1 MVRTNKNVSRKN
13 KNSKISKNSK
23 KYKTKHPNN
32 TESGIKLYISAMV
45 RIIVLPIKSFTF
57 GTKSNDEPSVAAAA
71 DPAAGGTFSAFDISI
86 HST

>member
-1 MVRTNKNVSRKN
+1 MGDPA
-13 KNSKISKNSK
+13 KIAANAKVAAN
-23 KYKTKHPNN
+23 TKAAEGSSFDFVPKVQDFMGN
-32 TESGIKLYISAMV
+32 TMV